1 MTVAIV
7 HRRALYSLLT
17 GSRLMAGLGRRV
29 MLVARLMPGAGLML
43 VAGRRYVRGR
53 RAQGSAHSPAH
64 RKYGEHGQHHKADT
78 PLREQ
83 DHVPSISRM
92 RPFLGSTPQQVFSQ
106 SRAAHKATR
115 RSRSALAITETELKL
130 MATAAIMG
138 LNNTPR
144 NGYRTPAAIGTPA
157 AL

>member
-7 HRRALYSLLT
+7 PRRALYSLQT
-17 GSRLMAGLGRRV
+17 GNRLMAGLSRRV
-29 MLVARLMPGAGLML
+29 MLMARLML
-43 VAGRRYVRGR
+43 VARRRCVRGR
-53 RAQGSAHSPAH
+53 HAQGSAHSPAH
-64 RKYGEHGQHHKADT
+64 RKYGEHGQHDQADT

-92 RPFLGSTPQQVFSQ
+92 PPLS
-106 SRAAHKATR
+106 SRAPQEVFQQPPAVHKATR

-130 MATAAIMG
+130 MAAAAIMG